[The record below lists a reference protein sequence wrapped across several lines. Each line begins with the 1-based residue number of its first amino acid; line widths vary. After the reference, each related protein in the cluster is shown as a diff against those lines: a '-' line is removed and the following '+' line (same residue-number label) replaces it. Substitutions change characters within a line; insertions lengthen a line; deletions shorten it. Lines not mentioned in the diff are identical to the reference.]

1 MGVRINGLEHYA
13 SWHLSANKING
24 DEVRDGL
31 VKTVEEAGLGKS
43 IMNRTR
49 FKKDGLVV
57 DFGYEKISVIN
68 VEINLYASDVKKA
81 EELRQTIMK
90 QIDSYKERNMLLTSR
105 ESLDSAFQK

>member
-1 MGVRINGLEHYA
+1 M
-13 SWHLSANKING
+13 
-24 DEVRDGL
+24 
-31 VKTVEEAGLGKS
+31 
-43 IMNRTR
+43 
-49 FKKDGLVV
+49 